1 MGAAPLWAAGLA
13 LAAWWGGTGAL
24 MWAVARADAGGAEA
38 RRRLVVLAVP
48 MLAAGVGAVI
58 VTRGQVGPGPAA
70 AAFLGALAVWA
81 WIELAFLTGVVAGP
95 SRDPG
100 VPGPGRLR
108 RAWAVVKHHE
118 YALAFG
124 LGVVAALHGPGVAT
138 WTYAIL
144 FAARVSAKLNLWLG
158 VPRFDPRFL
167 PRALAHVPSHFGPKR
182 LNRLY
187 PVSVALLTCGAI
199 ALGMAAEAGGP
210 RAAGLALLAALTA
223 LAALEHWL
231 MILPVRD
238 DGLWR
243 WATPAPQGSDE

>member
-1 MGAAPLWAAGLA
+1 MQMTPLWAAGLA

-24 MWAVARADAGGAEA
+24 MWAVARADGGGPEA

-48 MLAAGVGAVI
+48 MLALGVALVI
-58 VTRGQVGPGPAA
+58 LTRGASGPGAA
-70 AAFLGALAVWA
+70 AAGFLGALAVWA

-100 VPGPGRLR
+100 QPGPGRLG

-124 LGVVAALHGPGVAT
+124 LGLVALLHGPGVAT

-144 FAARVSAKLNLWLG
+144 FGARISAKLNLWLG
-158 VPRFDPRFL
+158 VPAFDPRFL
-167 PRALAHVPSHFGPKR
+167 PRALAHVPSHFGPR
-182 LNRLY
+182 RMNRFY
-187 PVSVALLTCGAI
+187 PASVSVLTCGAI
-199 ALGMAAEAGGP
+199 ALGAGAARGGEG
-210 RAAGLALLAALTA
+210 AAGLALLAALTA

-243 WATPAPQGSDE
+243 WASPAPQGSDE